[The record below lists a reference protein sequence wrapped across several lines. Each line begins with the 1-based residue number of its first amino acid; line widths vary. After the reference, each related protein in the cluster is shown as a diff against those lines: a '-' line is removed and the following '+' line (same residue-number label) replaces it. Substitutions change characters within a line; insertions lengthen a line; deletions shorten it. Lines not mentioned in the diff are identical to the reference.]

1 MLLNNKRILIIKPS
15 SLGDI
20 VHTLPVAHAIKR
32 CFPNCFI
39 GWIAQQPFA
48 PLLQADDSIDA
59 VHPIQIPSTSD
70 PQAGRWALPKA
81 FKATINTLQKLHREF
96 QQKPYD
102 LILDLH
108 ASFRS
113 GLLGRTNPGG
123 RRVGFSR
130 AKELNTFFQEHLID
144 IPKTTEHAQDKNLL
158 FCTYLGIRAADEDFH
173 LCTGEKD
180 RRALQQFLQSYRVTD
195 TSPLIYANP
204 AARWQTKFWPI
215 EHWAA
220 LTDKLHQQGLPVV
233 FGGSPQDTE
242 YITSIARLM
251 KTDPIIAAGR
261 LTLPQSAALIQH
273 ASLYIGLD
281 SGPMHIAAL
290 AHTPV
295 VALFGP
301 THPNRVGPYSTE
313 GSEHRIVQADEL
325 DCLECRKRSCSHL
338 SCMRKISP
346 EMVYEA
352 AIAFLHLRLTP
363 EGAHPKCSRTAEQ
376 TPMTYHEG

>member
-39 GWIAQQPFA
+39 GWVAQQPFT
-48 PLLQADDSIDA
+48 PLLQADNSIEA
-59 VHPIQIPSTSD
+59 VHPIQIPSASD

-81 FKATINTLQKLHREF
+81 FKATISTLQKLHREF

-123 RRVGFSR
+123 QRVGFSQ
-130 AKELNTFFQEHLID
+130 AKELNTFFQEHLIN
-144 IPKTTEHAQDKNLL
+144 TSETAEHAQDKNLL
-158 FCTYLGIRAADEDFH
+158 FCTYMGIRVADEDFR
-173 LCTGEKD
+173 LCTGEED
-180 RRALQQFLQSYRVTD
+180 RQAMRQFLQSQAAD
-195 TSPLIYANP
+195 ISPLIYANP
-204 AARWQTKFWPI
+204 AARWQSKFWPI

-220 LTDKLHQQGLPVV
+220 LTDKLHKQGLPVV

-242 YITSIARLM
+242 YIASIARLM
-251 KTDPIIAAGR
+251 KTDSIIAAGR

-290 AHTPV
+290 ARTPV

-313 GSEHRIVQADEL
+313 GSKHRIIRAEEL
-325 DCLECRKRSCSHL
+325 NCLECRKRSCSHL

-346 EMVYEA
+346 EMVHEA
-352 AIAFLHLRLTP
+352 AISLLRLPPTP
-363 EGAHPKCSRTAEQ
+363 GPAFEEHPNSRTNS
-376 TPMTYHEG
+376 HDIS

>member
-39 GWIAQQPFA
+39 GWIAQQSFA

-59 VHPIQIPSTSD
+59 VYPIHIPSTSD
-70 PQAGRWALPKA
+70 PQAGRGAWLKAL
-81 FKATINTLQKLHREF
+81 KATISTLQQLHREF

-123 RRVGFSR
+123 RRVGFSQ

-144 IPKTTEHAQDKNLL
+144 IPETTEHAQDKNLL
-158 FCTYLGIRAADEDFH
+158 FCTYLGIKTADKDFH
-173 LCTGEKD
+173 LCSGSKD
-180 RRALQQFLQSYRVTD
+180 RQVAQDVPQTHNISETQQ
-195 TSPLIYANP
+195 LIYANP
-204 AARWQTKFWPI
+204 AARWQSKFWPI
-215 EHWAA
+215 EYWAT
-220 LTDKLHQQGLPVV
+220 LTDKLHQQGLSVV
-233 FGGSPQDTE
+233 FGGSPQDTK
-242 YITSIARLM
+242 YIASIARLM

-273 ASLYIGLD
+273 AALYIGLD

-290 AHTPV
+290 ARTPV

-301 THPNRVGPYSTE
+301 THPNKVGPYSLMSLDE
-313 GSEHRIVQADEL
+313 SEHRIIRAEEL
-325 DCLECRKRSCSHL
+325 DCLECRKRNCSHC

-352 AIAFLHLRLTP
+352 AISLLRLGLP
-363 EGAHPKCSRTAEQ
+363 HKRARRASEEQ
-376 TPMTYHEG
+376 QNKLP